1 MEELMD
7 TLMNDDMSASDSSD
21 KIKDI
26 LFAKSADKIN
36 DIKPDIASHLFG
48 NPPEE
53 VEDESE
59 TEEDPTS
66 ELEDGESPEEEED
79 FIKDRIRLDKR
90 VATYK
95 AESAYYK
102 KLYERVIKD
111 STRSEILV
119 DTIKRYVTP
128 LKPTKQYP
136 TRKPGSRK
144 RGKASQVMVA
154 PLTDTHVGDNV

>member
-1 MEELMD
+1 MDELMD
-7 TLMNDDMSASDSSD
+7 TLMNDDMSASEASD

-79 FIKDRIRLDKR
+79 PETSI
-90 VATYK
+90 TQ
-95 AESAYYK
+95 
-102 KLYERVIKD
+102 
-111 STRSEILV
+111 
-119 DTIKRYVTP
+119 TP
-128 LKPTKQYP
+128 SIGGAVLTN
-136 TRKPGSRK
+136 PG
-144 RGKASQVMVA
+144 
-154 PLTDTHVGDNV
+154 